1 MSNSIKYGPDNPHP
15 LSTRKT
21 ELVWEGKYDE
31 YGNRREVD
39 IAGCAMPM
47 QKIETIDEPASRLKP
62 LGLFDDKKAH
72 KDDFR
77 NMLIWGD
84 NKLVMASLLKDFK
97 GKIDLIYIDPP
108 FDVGADFTMNIPV
121 GDGKETIGKDQS
133 TLEMVAYRDMWGKG
147 TDSYLHMMYERLVL
161 MKDLLSET
169 GSIYV
174 HCDWHVGHFLKV
186 LLDEVFGQDNFL
198 NEVTWYYFNKL
209 ATGFK
214 RFARAHDKILL
225 YSKNQKHIFNLIE
238 ELRDTPVKQL
248 KRKYHEGKA
257 INVKGEDGKVEYRI
271 RETRRV
277 DDVWR
282 ISCLQPADT
291 TENTNYNTQKP
302 EALLERIIKAS
313 SNEGD
318 LVADFFCVRKGTL
331 VLCPPLSPRM
341 RGDERGDSKPMRGE
355 RGGDSKYFPIES
367 LKPGNYVIS
376 HDGLPHKVLRVF
388 SRRYKGTIVGIRHD
402 KSEKVLFVTE
412 EHLILTKR
420 RVEKLSNNGGWSS
433 IPSKHFKRSR
443 ELRNAATPPEQK
455 LWQYLNAKQAG
466 IKFRRQHPIGPYI
479 ADFYSRQAALVVE
492 VDGDAAHSSE
502 AQVSYDRARDEYMRM
517 IGLTVLRIPVREIH
531 SNIEGVL
538 NCISLH
544 SKEHVLEEDT
554 KKQWRYAKN
563 LSIGDVVFSGH
574 DLAPCLVTDI
584 QSFKSEEE
592 VFDIEVEDAHSYITE
607 VCVIHNCGSGTTG
620 AVAERL
626 GRRWIMADLGRFAI
640 HTSRKRMIE
649 LQRKL
654 YEEDKPYRAFDV
666 YNLGRYERQW
676 WQKER
681 LKGADEEHR
690 KVVLELYRAEVL
702 QNSSSPLIHGRK
714 GIALCH
720 VDAIDGLFTRDE
732 LKAVA
737 KAAKEAGA
745 KELHCLAWE
754 FEMDLRL
761 VCLEI
766 EHADKIK
773 IKLIPIPREI
783 MEKNRTT
790 PPPFLEVA
798 VLEAEVIYKKGK
810 GNTPLDPPLDKG
822 GKEGGYKGGSRG
834 GVAVDI
840 KLKKFVPSLAEV
852 PSKELETL
860 KERAIKSGFDFI
872 DFWAVDFDY
881 QDGQPFEHHWQAYR
895 TRKDRSLPTVSNH
908 EYDKYPKKG
917 KYNAC
922 VKVVDIF
929 GCDTSITVE
938 VEI

>member
-1 MSNSIKYGPDNPHP
+1 MPELKNIFSPDNPHP

-62 LGLFDDKKAH
+62 LGLFDSDKAH

-108 FDVGADFTMNIPV
+108 FDVGADFTMNVPV

-161 MKDLLSET
+161 MKELLSET

-174 HCDWHVGHFLKV
+174 HCDWHVSHFVKLIM
-186 LLDEVFGQDNFL
+186 DAVFGKECFKNNLVWCYKTRQFSKQYWNRKHDDIFFYTKSK
-198 NEVTWYYFNKL
+198 TWTFNWDVDGVLEPYSESTIKKYRLKDEKGYYRL
-209 ATGFK
+209 CG
-214 RFARAHDKILL
+214 RGI
-225 YSKNQKHIFNLIE
+225 KNS
-238 ELRDTPVKQL
+238 PVKSA
-248 KRKYHEGKA
+248 K
-257 INVKGEDGKVEYRI
+257 D
-271 RETRRV
+271 V
-277 DDVWR
+277 DPIYEKTHPELVVRDYLDNGFAPSDYLL
-282 ISCLQPADT
+282 IDI
-291 TENTNYNTQKP
+291 ENQASNERTNFATQKP
-302 EALLERIIKAS
+302 SSLLEKIILAS

-318 LVADFFCVRKGTL
+318 LVADFF
-331 VLCPPLSPRM
+331 
-341 RGDERGDSKPMRGE
+341 
-355 RGGDSKYFPIES
+355 
-367 LKPGNYVIS
+367 
-376 HDGLPHKVLRVF
+376 
-388 SRRYKGTIVGIRHD
+388 
-402 KSEKVLFVTE
+402 
-412 EHLILTKR
+412 
-420 RVEKLSNNGGWSS
+420 
-433 IPSKHFKRSR
+433 
-443 ELRNAATPPEQK
+443 
-455 LWQYLNAKQAG
+455 
-466 IKFRRQHPIGPYI
+466 
-479 ADFYSRQAALVVE
+479 
-492 VDGDAAHSSE
+492 
-502 AQVSYDRARDEYMRM
+502 
-517 IGLTVLRIPVREIH
+517 
-531 SNIEGVL
+531 
-538 NCISLH
+538 
-544 SKEHVLEEDT
+544 
-554 KKQWRYAKN
+554 
-563 LSIGDVVFSGH
+563 
-574 DLAPCLVTDI
+574 
-584 QSFKSEEE
+584 
-592 VFDIEVEDAHSYITE
+592 
-607 VCVIHNCGSGTTG
+607 CGSGTTG

-626 GRRWIMADLGRFAI
+626 GRRWIMSDLGRFAI

-654 YEEDKPYRAFDV
+654 YEENKPYRAFDV

-690 KVVLELYRAEVL
+690 KVVLEFYKAEVL
-702 QNSSSPLIHGRK
+702 QNSISPLIHGRK
-714 GIALCH
+714 GSALCH
-720 VDAIDGLFTRDE
+720 VDSIDGLFTRDE

-737 KAAKEAGA
+737 KAAKKAGA

-761 VCLEI
+761 ICHEI
-766 EHADKIK
+766 EHADNVK

-783 MEKNRTT
+783 MEKNRTN

-798 VLEAEVIYKKGK
+798 VLEAYPIYKTVNGK
-810 GNTPLDPPLDKG
+810 K
-822 GKEGGYKGGSRG
+822 
-834 GVAVDI
+834 VVDI
-840 KLKKFVPSLAEV
+840 KLTNFVPSLAEV
-852 PSKELETL
+852 PSKELEAL

-881 QDGQPFEHHWQAYR
+881 QDGQPFEHHWQEYR

-908 EYDKYPKKG
+908 EYAKYPKKG
-917 KYNAC
+917 KYTAC

-929 GCDTSITVE
+929 GCDTSITL
-938 VEI
+938 EIEC